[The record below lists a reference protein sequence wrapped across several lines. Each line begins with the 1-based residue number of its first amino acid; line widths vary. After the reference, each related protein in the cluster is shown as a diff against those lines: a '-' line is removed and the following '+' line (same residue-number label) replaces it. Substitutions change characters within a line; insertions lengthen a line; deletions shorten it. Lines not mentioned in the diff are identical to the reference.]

1 MFGIRGLA
9 LAFFLSPLIPAAF
22 INLFSG
28 RASQLVGTLLGLG
41 LGGLAIHHINRAR
54 QGDAK
59 RAAVLV
65 GVAAG
70 LATGLGANAGPIAGV
85 LLGLGA
91 WWGARLAYGGMAET
105 APPAAPPPPRPRDAL
120 TEASDRLAALIAR
133 SPAPLLLPAASALR
147 ELVEDL
153 IPHPE
158 RPEEA
163 RRYAVVMTDGL
174 ERIALRLE
182 RGAETTDT
190 LPALLDEMH
199 RGALS
204 MQNRLRER
212 ETVAL
217 DVQVKVLSDRLKQEG
232 LA

>member
-1 MFGIRGLA
+1 MFGLRGLA

-28 RASQLVGTLLGLG
+28 RSTQLVGTLLGLG
-41 LGGLAIHHINRAR
+41 LGALAIRTLNRAR
-54 QGDAK
+54 RGDAR

-65 GVAAG
+65 GVATG

-85 LLGLGA
+85 LLGFGA
-91 WWGARLAYGGMAET
+91 FWGARLAYGGIREA
-105 APPAAPPPPRPRDAL
+105 APPAPPPPPRPRDAL
-120 TEASDRLAALIAR
+120 TDASDRLAALIAR
-133 SPAPLLLPAASALR
+133 SPAPMLLPAAHALR

-182 RGAETTDT
+182 RGAEATDT
-190 LPALLDEMH
+190 LPALLDDMH

-212 ETVAL
+212 ETIAL